1 MEAILRNSTGFLM
14 LLAGLAGSAWA
25 QAPARPAK
33 PGDVHVYSTEQRT
46 DRVRFDET
54 VTVTGVEGSRLKTR
68 HARSDR
74 PEPAEGMYGADWSAV
89 KSGTSGSLYEPAI
102 VQLQHPM
109 KVGASWEGSYQ
120 VVAASGAR
128 SRLKMES
135 TVAAQEKVRTPAG
148 EFDAF
153 RIESKGY
160 LSGVSWQ
167 GGFGIHQKQWYA
179 PAIDRIVRSEYREQR
194 TMGADNVSELKQFKP
209 AD

>member
-1 MEAILRNSTGFLM
+1 MEAILRNSIGFLM
-14 LLAGLAGSAWA
+14 LLAGLAGSACA

-33 PGDVHVYSTEQRT
+33 VGDVHVYSTDQRT
-46 DRVRFDET
+46 DRLRFDET
-54 VTVTGVEGSRLKTR
+54 VTVTGIEGGRIKTR

-74 PEPAEGMYGADWSAV
+74 PEPIEGIYGADWAAV
-89 KSGTSGSLYEPAI
+89 KSGTSGSQYEPAI
-102 VQLQHPM
+102 PQLQHPL
-109 KVGASWEGSYQ
+109 KVGAAWEGSYQ
-120 VVAASGAR
+120 LLSANGAR
-128 SRLKMES
+128 SRLKMEY

-167 GGFGIHQKQWYA
+167 GGFGIQQKNWYA
-179 PAIDRIVRSEYREQR
+179 PAIDRIVRTEYKEQR